1 METGHVYNFSLPV
14 GQRAPEV
21 YPLYAGCGSP
31 APAEDK
37 VTLVC
42 LATNFSP
49 NDLAFTWNIK
59 DDVKNFPSVRRSDM
73 TYIESSQLTFPASK
87 WDSETPTCTVKHN
100 QQKEKKII
108 VFKRQDQRMQPP
120 RVHLLP
126 PPCVGTSEGGTV
138 ELICLLLQFK
148 PNSTEVQWL
157 LNGRELNKPAP
168 TLFAAD
174 QDGSFMARSLLRISS
189 SNWEG
194 GDTFTCRVTHP
205 ALKEGPELY
214 NSSKCSACHSH
225 ATAMTLYL
233 FAPSYDELVRGNGKG
248 HATCLVLGYDLASVQ
263 ISWQV
268 NGVVTEGQTGVT
280 RHESNGTESR
290 TSTQTISLADWKAGR
305 RYICR
310 AKHPCVKEVTQELS
324 TFDPKT
330 PTKKPSVSVSRV
342 FSEDSPGEED
352 HPTLLCN
359 IRGFYPKELSVSWE
373 NNSHPLPRTLY
384 SSGPVVATGNEAFS
398 TYSLLRVGPGER
410 GGAYT
415 CVVMHPSTDRPT
427 RSNKVSF
434 DWALSRAPEVS
445 ITGHPACNAPGAETS
460 VFRCS
465 ASNFFPAGAEI
476 LWLVKGQEQPG
487 LTQTITR
494 SRDGRYSASLEL
506 SVPNAQ
512 WNQLAEFTCRVS
524 HAGATQQKNLSKC
537 AVCQDSTPQPT
548 LYLLP
553 PPLEGLVLRAE
564 ALLTCLVVGYQLD
577 QATLT
582 WEVDKKPLAGSPS
595 VRALVTHDNGTQ
607 SLRSHLNLS
616 RTDWEA
622 AHTVLC
628 RVSHRCLFA
637 PQEETLQPLRGA
649 DPPRKLSI
657 HVLHPS
663 LPQSS
668 AEASA
673 WLLCEVSNFSPAE
686 IFLTWWENE
695 TSVSPSWFTT
705 TAPFA
710 QPGNAMY
717 STQSLLRIPASQGHM
732 ASTYT
737 CMVGHVSSPSMLN
750 ISRNG
755 VFDFLEPARPLVT
768 AFHEPSGSSRE
779 KLVCLATDFRP
790 KDIDMKWEV
799 RGQERRCSDSLPSK
813 ALGNGMF
820 QQSCALL
827 LSLEE
832 WTQPETYTCV
842 VNHSSDTAAVRRELT
857 STQCPAW
864 SPTAHTLP
872 PSFEWLLQNETVV
885 LTCVTDMFNASVE
898 WTAGEE
904 LAALETVENK
914 KEKFPNGS
922 SWLFSQLKV
931 NFSVWNS
938 TESFSCQVKDGQSEL
953 RVNVTHIPGPVKAP
967 KVYLFPPP
975 TEEMSRGP
983 SLTLVCLIKD
993 FYPASILVQW
1003 QEGSAVLETQAAQSQ
1018 NPSCDHQSR
1027 RCSAVSKLEIPKSR
1041 WMARTRY
1048 HCQVFHISR
1057 RGILIR
1063 NASTHY
1069 DPRVIDFTFKDE
1081 NNDDYTEMD
1090 ESNNVWPTVSTFVAL
1105 FLLTLLYSGFVTF
1118 IKVK

>member
-1 METGHVYNFSLPV
+1 MDAWGQGTMVTVSSV
-14 GQRAPEV
+14 GQRAPDV
-21 YPLYAGCGSP
+21 YPLYSGCRSRTP
-31 APAEDK
+31 TEDK
-37 VTLVC
+37 VALVC

-49 NDLAFTWNIK
+49 DGLDFTWSIK
-59 DDVKNFPSVRRSDM
+59 DDVKNFPSIQKTDS
-73 TYIESSQLTFPASK
+73 TYMKSSQLTLSASE
-87 WDSETPTCTVKHN
+87 WASQPPTCTVEHN
-100 QQKEKKII
+100 KVQKSVK
-108 VFKRQDQRMQPP
+108 FKLQDRRMSPP
-120 RVHLLP
+120 SVHLFP
-126 PPCVGTSEGGTV
+126 PSCTGTSEGGTV
-138 ELICLLLQFK
+138 ELICLLLHFK
-148 PNSTEVQWL
+148 PNSSEVQWL
-157 LNGRELNKPAP
+157 LNGKESTKLEPNHFSA
-168 TLFAAD
+168 TD
-174 QDGSFMARSLLRISS
+174 QDGSFMVHSLLRVSS
-189 SNWEG
+189 SSWEG
-194 GDTFTCRVTHP
+194 GETYTCRVTHP
-205 ALKEGPELY
+205 ALKEGPELV
-214 NSSKCSACHSH
+214 NISKCSACFSH

-233 FAPSYDELVRGNGKG
+233 FGPSYDELVSGDGKG
-248 HATCLVLGYDLASVQ
+248 HVTCLVLGYDLASVH

-268 NGVVTEGQTGVT
+268 NGLHSNGQNEVT

-290 TSTQTISLADWKAGR
+290 TSTHTISLADWMTGK
-305 RYICR
+305 RYTCK
-310 AKHPCVKEVTQELS
+310 AKHFCLKEVTQELS
-324 TFDPKT
+324 TFDPNT
-330 PTKKPSVSVSRV
+330 HTKKPSVSVSRV
-342 FSEDSPGEED
+342 FSEDSPGGED
-352 HPTLLCN
+352 QPTLLCN
-359 IRGFYPKELSVSWE
+359 IRGFYPKELSISWE
-373 NNSHPLPRTLY
+373 NNNHSLPRALY
-384 SSGPVVATGNEAFS
+384 SSEPVVATGNEAFS
-398 TYSLLRVGPGER
+398 TYSLLRVGPGES

-415 CVVMHPSTDRPT
+415 CVVKHPSANQPI

-434 DWALSRAPEVS
+434 EWTLSRAPEVS

-460 VFRCS
+460 VFLCS

-476 LWLVKGQEQPG
+476 RWLVRGQEQSR
-487 LTQTITR
+487 LSQTVTR
-494 SRDGRYSASLEL
+494 GRDGRYSASLEL

-524 HAGATQQKNLSKC
+524 HAGATQQKRLSKC

-564 ALLTCLVVGYQLD
+564 AFLTCLVVGYQLD

-582 WEVDKKPLAGSPS
+582 WEVDKKPLAGSPR

-607 SLRSHLNLS
+607 SLHGHLNLS

-637 PQEETLQPLRGA
+637 PREGTLQPLRGA

-663 LPQSS
+663 FPQPSS
-668 AEASA
+668 EASA

-686 IFLTWWENE
+686 IFLTWRENE

-710 QPGNAMY
+710 QPGNTMY
-717 STQSLLRIPASQGHM
+717 STQSLLRIPASQVHV

-737 CMVGHVSSPSMLN
+737 CMVGHASSPSMLN

-755 VFDFLEPARPLVT
+755 VFDFLEPAQPLVT
-768 AFHEPSGSSRE
+768 AFHEPSGNSWE

-832 WTQPETYTCV
+832 WTLPETYTCV
-842 VNHSSDTAAVRRELT
+842 VNHSSERAAVRRELT
-857 STQCPAW
+857 STQCPAR

-872 PSFEWLLQNETVV
+872 PSFEWLLQNGTVV

-898 WTAGEE
+898 WTAEGE
-904 LAALETVENK
+904 LAALETVENQ

-922 SWLFSQLKV
+922 SWLLSQLKV

-938 TESFSCQVKDGQSEL
+938 TESFNCLVKDGQSEL
-953 RVNVTHIPGPVKAP
+953 RLNITHIPGPVKAP
-967 KVYLFPPP
+967 RVYLFPPP
-975 TEEMSRGP
+975 IEEMSP

-1003 QEGSAVLETQAAQSQ
+1003 QEGSATLETQAAQSQ
-1018 NPSCDHQSR
+1018 DPSCDHQSR

-1041 WMARTRY
+1041 WMAGTRY
-1048 HCQVFHISR
+1048 NCQVFHISR

-1063 NASTHY
+1063 NASTY
-1069 DPRVIDFTFKDE
+1069 SEQRVIDFTFKDE
-1081 NNDDYTEMD
+1081 NNDDYTELD